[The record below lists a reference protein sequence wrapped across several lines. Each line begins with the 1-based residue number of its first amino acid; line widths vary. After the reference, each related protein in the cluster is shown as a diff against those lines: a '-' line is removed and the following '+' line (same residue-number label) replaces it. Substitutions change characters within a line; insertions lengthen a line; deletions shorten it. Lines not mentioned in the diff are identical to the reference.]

1 MRVLRWKITEHLCP
15 RTKKSYAKNSNFES
29 SKIVVLYYY
38 FTIRQQLSYNQK
50 NHKEIP
56 MQKAEKIKQATQKL
70 EEIVKELGYDNLVK
84 AIILCDIKGGF
95 VEQNPSEEDVQKL
108 DNAYSKFLDSEVSLI
123 DEYIWD
129 VFNEEQEEGDE

>member
-1 MRVLRWKITEHLCP
+1 
-15 RTKKSYAKNSNFES
+15 
-29 SKIVVLYYY
+29 
-38 FTIRQQLSYNQK
+38 
-50 NHKEIP
+50 

-129 VFNEEQEEGDE
+129 VFNEDQEEGDE